1 MAVLTGARG
10 PLAAWMRRG
19 WRCLVVAAA
28 VSLLLAARPGE
39 SGEQEDEYAVK
50 AAFLY
55 NFVPFVEWPATSF
68 DSPDAPFVVCVSGRD
83 PFGVVL
89 DRTLARKTVGGHP
102 FATRRLEKG
111 EAAEGCHVLF
121 VPGSEEPRA
130 GAIVDSSRRA
140 SILTV
145 GDFFAF
151 ADEGGVIA
159 FYLEGN
165 RVRFAINVDSA
176 ARSNLKIS
184 AHLLALARVVRNAP
198 GS

>member
-1 MAVLTGARG
+1 MAVLTRGRAAGA
-10 PLAAWMRRG
+10 MRRG
-19 WRCLVVAAA
+19 RLRLAALAACVLLVVP
-28 VSLLLAARPGE
+28 ARAGE
-39 SGEQEDEYAVK
+39 AQPQADEYAVK

-55 NFVPFVEWPATSF
+55 NFARFVEWPAAAF
-68 DSPDAPFVVCVSGRD
+68 ESPDAALVVCVRGHD

-89 DRTLARKTVGGHP
+89 DQTLAGKTVGGHS
-102 FATRRLEKG
+102 FATRRIESQ
-111 EAAEGCHVLF
+111 EPADGCHILF
-121 VPGSEEPRA
+121 VPASERRRA
-130 GAIVDSSRRA
+130 GAVVYASQPA

-145 GDFFAF
+145 GDFDAF

-159 FYLEGN
+159 FYLENN

-184 AHLLALARVVRNAP
+184 ALLLALARVVRSDP